1 MENCGIF
8 RGGEMI
14 ILKTLWDIIQS
25 MLIAILVLYILYGVC
40 EFFNWIE
47 YKIFEKDMREYL
59 KRKYNNELIEKHD
72 YDLHLQYIMR
82 EWNW

>member
-1 MENCGIF
+1 
-8 RGGEMI
+8 MI

-25 MLIAILVLYILYGVC
+25 IFISILVLYILYGIC

-47 YKIFEKDMREYL
+47 YKIFEKNMNEYL
-59 KRKYNNELIEKHD
+59 KRKHERENRD
-72 YDLHLQYIMR
+72 YAQDIRMQQIMR